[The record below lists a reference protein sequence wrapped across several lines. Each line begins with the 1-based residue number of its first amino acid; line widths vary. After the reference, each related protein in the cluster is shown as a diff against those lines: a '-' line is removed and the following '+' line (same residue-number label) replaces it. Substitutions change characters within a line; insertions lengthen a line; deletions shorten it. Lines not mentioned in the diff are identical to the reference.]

1 MKKFLLSLIISAL
14 LPLSIF
20 AEGVP
25 ASRVIQLGCNA
36 FQQRSHQVTTVK
48 DVDFL
53 TEGSDT
59 LMAILHF
66 LNGGFIIMAAD
77 DAFSPVVA
85 YSLDE
90 DFPLDNS
97 APAALYWLNGYKEMV
112 YQTRQQHVAATEEVA
127 RQWQELEGAGIRA
140 TRSEVVAP
148 LLLSKWN
155 QSKYY
160 NDLCPADDASPY
172 GYGGHVPCGCVAL
185 AMASVIHYYRYPATG
200 QGNHGYYSTYGY
212 FSVNYSQQNYNYNVM
227 PYSLNKKNNEVAKLI
242 FHCAIAVEMG
252 FDPEGSGA
260 QTADCKNSL
269 RDYYKYSN
277 DIATVT
283 RGGGWGPWGGS
294 SYTDEQWI
302 DLLKGDLDNGY
313 PIIYSGYAE
322 GEGGHAFV
330 CDGYDSDNLFHFNWG
345 WGGSG
350 NGYYT
355 VATNGNNAVGGFT
368 GSQTVVHNIHPPTN
382 GYPSYCQGTVTV
394 NASAG
399 SLEDGSGPQ
408 DYQNNM
414 TCNYIIQ
421 PENGKSVTIGIVDLD
436 LEEGHDYLRIYDANP
451 DNGGNLVAEYTGN
464 TFNPTD
470 CPYVQGPYAYVRF
483 TSDWAGRAAG
493 WKLRFTSK
501 RYVTCVANTN
511 LTAPS
516 GTFEDGSGD
525 ETYAQD
531 ANCLW
536 TIKPQNATYVRLT
549 FSQFDISSEDMVMVY
564 DSEDEDESHLLG
576 TYTGSALPSVIL
588 SNTGVMRVRFIS
600 DNYIERSGF
609 AASWYSDGEEVQDP
623 EDPEDPENAV
633 SDFNDFSL
641 EVFPNPAH
649 EQVSVLVPASFRNG
663 QLRIADL
670 NGRVVRTLP
679 VNPSSELN
687 VLSVSDLSCG
697 VYVISVMNDNDIAFK
712 KLIISR

>member
-1 MKKFLLSLIISAL
+1 MKKLLLPLIVLAL

-25 ASRVIQLGCNA
+25 ASRVIHLGCNA
-36 FQQRSHQVTTVK
+36 FQQRTHQVAVVK

-53 TEGSDT
+53 TEGTDT

-66 LNGGFIIMAAD
+66 QNGGFLIMSAD
-77 DAFSPVVA
+77 DAVSPVLA
-85 YSLDE
+85 YSLE
-90 DFPLDNS
+90 DDFELDNS
-97 APAALYWLNGYKEMV
+97 APAALYWLDGYKEMV
-112 YQTRQQHVAATEEVA
+112 YQTRQQNASATAEVA
-127 RQWQELEGAGIRA
+127 RQWQELEGTGARA
-140 TRSEVVAP
+140 TRSEIVAP
-148 LLLSKWN
+148 LLPSKWN

-160 NDLCPADDASPY
+160 NDLCPADDASPF

-200 QGNHGYYSTYGY
+200 QGSHGYYSSYGY
-212 FSVNYSQQNYNYNVM
+212 FSVNYSQQNYNYDVM
-227 PYSLNKKNNEVAKLI
+227 PYSLSKKNNEVAKLI

-260 QTADCKNSL
+260 QTADCKNAL
-269 RDYYKYSN
+269 RDYYQYSN
-277 DIATVT
+277 DIAVAN

-322 GEGGHAFV
+322 NEGGHAFV
-330 CDGYDSDNLFHFNWG
+330 CDGYDSDDLFHFNWG
-345 WGGSG
+345 WGGTG

-355 VATNGNNAVGGFT
+355 VATNGSNAVGGFSA
-368 GSQTVVHNIHPPTN
+368 SQTVVHNIHPPVN
-382 GYPSYCQGTVTV
+382 SYPNYCQGTVTV
-394 NASAG
+394 NSSAG
-399 SLEDGSGPQ
+399 SLEDGSGHL

-421 PENGKSVTIGIVDLD
+421 PENGKSITIGIVDLD
-436 LEEGHDYLRIYDANP
+436 LEDGHDYLRIYDANP

-470 CPYVQGPYAYVRF
+470 CPYIQGPLAYLRF
-483 TSDWAGRAAG
+483 TSDWAGTAAG
-493 WKLRFTSK
+493 WKIRFTSK
-501 RYVTCVANTN
+501 RFVTCSANTN
-511 LTAPS
+511 FTTPT
-516 GTFEDGSGD
+516 GTFDDGSDD

-531 ANCLW
+531 AYCSW
-536 TIKPQNATYVRLT
+536 IIKPNNATYVRLT
-549 FSQFDISSEDMVMVY
+549 FSQFDISNEDMVMIY
-564 DSEDEDESHLLG
+564 NSETEDDSHLLG
-576 TYTGSALPSVIL
+576 TYTGSSLPSAVL

-609 AASWYSDGEEVQDP
+609 AASWYSDGVEVQDP

-641 EVFPNPAH
+641 EVYPNPAH
-649 EQVSVLVPASFRNG
+649 EQVNVLVPASFRNG

-697 VYVISVMNDNDIAFK
+697 VYVISVMNDNDIALK